1 MRGHSQ
7 IRDNQRARPRWG
19 RPCGATAPA
28 VERVHITPSAAGA
41 VLSVTAPETC
51 TVTWETGALELTVSC
66 PHGRTWV
73 YEAFPVGDRPLPHL
87 LWELPWMLVPGSEWR
102 QDGAEGIWSAAVV
115 PVSAEI
121 AGQLF
126 AIRKPELPSFG

>member
-41 VLSVTAPETC
+41 VLPVTAPES
-51 TVTWETGALELTVSC
+51 L
-66 PHGRTWV
+66 HGHL
-73 YEAFPVGDRPLPHL
+73 GDRGAGADRLLPARAH
-87 LWELPWMLVPGSEWR
+87 VG
-102 QDGAEGIWSAAVV
+102 V
-115 PVSAEI
+115 
-121 AGQLF
+121 
-126 AIRKPELPSFG
+126 